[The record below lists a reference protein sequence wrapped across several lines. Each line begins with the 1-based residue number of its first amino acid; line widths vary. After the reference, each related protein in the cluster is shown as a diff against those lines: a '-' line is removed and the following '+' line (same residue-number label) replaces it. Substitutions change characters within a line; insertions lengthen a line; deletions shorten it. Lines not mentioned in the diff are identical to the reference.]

1 MVRGRYL
8 ATFLSNCF
16 GISRKL
22 VAELVTAAVLVATS
36 GHPRSRNR
44 AHFIYDL
51 HERDRWRRADHVFHP
66 QGFSPRGWAHVGC
79 QPLTIRA
86 ERKRRSS
93 FFAQH
98 TSASTQND
106 PAARD
111 CARGPFSTGAALLN
125 CQRTSYKPFT
135 PGGSAIGPSG
145 FNCCHVASTIPA

>member
-16 GISRKL
+16 GISRNQ
-22 VAELVTAAVLVATS
+22 VAELVAAAALVATS

-51 HERDRWRRADHVFHP
+51 HERDRWRRADHVPH
-66 QGFSPRGWAHVGC
+66 GFSPRGWAQVGC

-106 PAARD
+106 GR

-125 CQRTSYKPFT
+125 CQRTKY
-135 PGGSAIGPSG
+135 
-145 FNCCHVASTIPA
+145 